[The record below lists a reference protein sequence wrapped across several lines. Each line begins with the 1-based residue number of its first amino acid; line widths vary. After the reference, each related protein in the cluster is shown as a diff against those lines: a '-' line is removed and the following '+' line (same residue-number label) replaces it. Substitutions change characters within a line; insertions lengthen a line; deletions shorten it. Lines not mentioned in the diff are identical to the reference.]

1 MFGLFYYIARLNDS
15 PKDKELREQV
25 QKKIA
30 DKWEEVAI
38 ELGLDDS
45 DDDGAMETKLDKI
58 RNKYKD
64 NPNMAAYNALK
75 FWAKEKKTKPNWSTL
90 IEAIKVV
97 GLQEVAGSIL
107 NFLSKSSKSVYS
119 LLITDLIKITPYT

>member
-64 NPNMAAYNALK
+64 NPNMAAYNVLK